1 VQTDLTGR
9 CFGKMSRIVS
19 VVSRP
24 WISIGQLPETT
35 ETILL
40 SRDIRLKQ
48 SPARNER
55 DLREMVAEYR
65 VRHGFNV
72 RTALD
77 GEAIAARP
85 QEKSANLVI
94 LDINMPG
101 EDGMTLAP
109 RLREHSDVCIMMLT
123 AAREIVDRLVGL
135 EHLSQRLAVGEI
147 NGFRPAGRVS
157 KFLFH
162 RQPRKAWLDPA
173 KRINIGARCGHRS
186 SNL

>member
-1 VQTDLTGR
+1 MQTDLTGR

-55 DLREMVAEYR
+55 DLRGMVAEYR

-109 RLREHSDVCIMMLT
+109 RLRE
-123 AAREIVDRLVGL
+123 
-135 EHLSQRLAVGEI
+135 
-147 NGFRPAGRVS
+147 PAMSV
-157 KFLFH
+157 L
-162 RQPRKAWLDPA
+162 
-173 KRINIGARCGHRS
+173 
-186 SNL
+186 